1 MKYPKSPIPGRE
13 YESSSVQPM
22 LLRAAQRREA
32 GDPPEDS
39 ASCDHRTSAPGR
51 PLRKGNFCSECGLPL
66 RESVEEGE
74 ARERY
79 IERLRESLS
88 AKRRSYHS
96 GSEPK
101 R

>member
-1 MKYPKSPIPGRE
+1 MKYPKPPIPGRE
-13 YESSSVQPM
+13 YVSSSIQPM

-39 ASCDHRTSAPGR
+39 ASCDHRTAAPGR
-51 PLRKGNFCSECGLPL
+51 PLRKGNFCAECGAAL
-66 RESVEEGE
+66 RESVEESE
-74 ARERY
+74 ARTRY
-79 IERLRESLS
+79 NERLRESLT